1 MISPHG
7 GDNMLARFE
16 AGVNTFPHI
25 SQIKT
30 FFVNHLY
37 LLNEESQNV
46 PLKIIDLLDQLLVD
60 ILYHISHFLVNN
72 LMYHHI
78 HDHFQLFTLYR

>member
-1 MISPHG
+1 MISSHG

-25 SQIKT
+25 SQIKP

-46 PLKIIDLLDQLLVD
+46 PLTLSDAGVWRL
-60 ILYHISHFLVNN
+60 N
-72 LMYHHI
+72 LGRGGAESTPPPI
-78 HDHFQLFTLYR
+78 